1 MDTSPTTFAASP
13 RPGLLVTLAWV
24 VGVLAA
30 TTVPLGGLVAG
41 LAAAGTTYR
50 RSSVRVRAAWV
61 VYGLLTVALQV
72 GTFVV
77 VASSSHVGPPVPVPV
92 RGPFG

>member
-30 TTVPLGGLVAG
+30 TAFPLGGLVAG

-50 RSSVRVRAAWV
+50 HSSMGVRVAWV
-61 VYGLLTVALQV
+61 VYGLLTVALQL
-72 GTFVV
+72 GAFVV
-77 VASSSHVGPPVPVPV
+77 VASSSHTGPLVPVG
-92 RGPFG
+92 GPFG